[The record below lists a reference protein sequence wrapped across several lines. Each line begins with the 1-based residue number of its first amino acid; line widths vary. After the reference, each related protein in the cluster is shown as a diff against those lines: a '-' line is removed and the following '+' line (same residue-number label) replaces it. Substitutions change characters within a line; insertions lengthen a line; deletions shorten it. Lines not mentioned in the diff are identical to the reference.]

1 MPLYHT
7 SAASLGFC
15 NCLIIGSAF
24 LLGHKFSTR
33 TFWPEVRAHNATIIQ
48 YVGEA
53 CRYLLAAPPQ
63 YDPVTGA
70 DLDSKNDV
78 RLAFGN
84 GLRPDIWDR
93 FKQRFGIE
101 TICEFYA
108 ATESP
113 SALFNTSSNNFS
125 SGAVGR
131 SGLLVTSTMG
141 ARLALVE
148 TDRETE
154 RPTRC
159 AEANNHCVRV
169 KRGEPGE
176 LIHKLDPADISRSFQ
191 GYYGDAKATESK
203 ILRDVFVKG
212 DAWYRTGDHLRRDA
226 DGRWWFCD
234 RIGDTFRW
242 KSENVS
248 TTEVSEAL
256 GMHPYINEANVY
268 GVKLPHH
275 DGRAGCAA
283 VLLSRDLDQAMLDQV
298 ASHNKQTLPKY
309 AVPLFL
315 RIVSNI
321 KATGTNKQ
329 QKHLLRAEGVDPG
342 KVRDTQ
348 GDKIYWLKGG
358 TYVEFGDADWEE
370 MKAGRVKL

>member
-15 NCLIIGSAF
+15 NCLVIGSAF

-33 TFWPEVRAHNATIIQ
+33 TFWPEVRAHSATIVQ
-48 YVGEA
+48 YVGET

-63 YDPVTGA
+63 YDPVTGE
-70 DLDSKNDV
+70 DLDSKNNV

-84 GLRPDIWDR
+84 GLRPDIWDK

-108 ATESP
+108 ATEGP
-113 SALFNTSSNNFS
+113 SALFNTSSNAFS

-131 SGLLVTSTMG
+131 SGLLATSTMG
-141 ARLALVE
+141 AGVALIE

-154 RPTRC
+154 HPLRC
-159 AEANNHCVRV
+159 AEINNHCVRV
-169 KRGEPGE
+169 KMGEPGE
-176 LIHKLDPADISRSFQ
+176 LIYRLDPADTSRAFQ
-191 GYYGDAKATESK
+191 GYYGNAKATESK

-212 DAWYRTGDHLRRDA
+212 DAWYRTGDRLRWDS

-256 GMHPYINEANVY
+256 GLHPYINEANVY
-268 GVKLPHH
+268 GVELPHH

-283 VLLSRDLDQAMLDQV
+283 ILLSRDLDQAMLDQV
-298 ASHNKQTLPKY
+298 ASHTKQTLPKY

-321 KATGTNKQ
+321 EATGTNKQ

-358 TYVEFGDADWEE
+358 TYVEFGDEDWEE

>member
-7 SAASLGFC
+7 SAATLGFC
-15 NCLIIGSAF
+15 NCLVIGSAF

-33 TFWPEVRAHNATIIQ
+33 TFWPEVRAHGATIIQ
-48 YVGEA
+48 YVGET

-63 YDPVTGA
+63 YDSVTGE
-70 DLDSKNDV
+70 DLDSKNNV

-84 GLRPDIWDR
+84 GLRPDIWNR
-93 FKQRFGIE
+93 FRQRFGIE
-101 TICEFYA
+101 TITEFYA

-113 SALFNTSSNNFS
+113 SALFNTSSNDFS

-131 SGLLVTSTMG
+131 NGLLATSSMG
-141 ARLALVE
+141 AGVAIVE
-148 TDRETE
+148 IDWEAE
-154 RPTRC
+154 RPLRS
-159 AEANNHCVRV
+159 AESNNHCVRV
-169 KRGEPGE
+169 KAGEPGE
-176 LIHKLDPADISRSFQ
+176 LIYRLDPTDPSKNFQ
-191 GYYGDAKATESK
+191 GYYGNPKATESK
-203 ILRDVFVKG
+203 ILKDAFVNGDV
-212 DAWYRTGDHLRRDA
+212 WYRTGDCLRWDA
-226 DGRWWFCD
+226 EGRWWFCD

-256 GMHPYINEANVY
+256 GMHPSVNEANVY
-268 GVKLPHH
+268 GVELPNH

-283 VLLSRDLDQAMLDQV
+283 VLFNSKFNQALLDQV
-298 ASHNKQTLPKY
+298 ASHTIRSLPKY

-315 RIVSNI
+315 RIVSDI
-321 KATGTNKQ
+321 GATGTNKQ
-329 QKHLLRAEGVDPG
+329 QKHLLRTEGVDPR

-348 GDKIYWLKGG
+348 GDKVYWLKGG
-358 TYVEFGDADWEE
+358 RYVEFTDEDWEE

>member
-15 NCLIIGSAF
+15 NCLVTGSAF

-33 TFWPEVRAHNATIIQ
+33 TFWPEVRAYRATIIQ
-48 YVGEA
+48 YVGET
-53 CRYLLAAPPQ
+53 CRYLLAAAPQ
-63 YDPVTGA
+63 YDLVTGE
-70 DLDSKNDV
+70 DLDRKNSV

-84 GLRPDIWDR
+84 GLRPDIWDK
-93 FKQRFGIE
+93 FKLRFGIE
-101 TICEFYA
+101 TITEIYA
-108 ATESP
+108 ATEGP
-113 SALFNTSSNNFS
+113 GALFNTSSNDFS
-125 SGAVGR
+125 RGAVGR
-131 SGLLVTSTMG
+131 SGLLAAATMG
-141 ARLALVE
+141 ATVALVE
-148 TDRETE
+148 IDWETE
-154 RPTRC
+154 RPLRC
-159 AEANNHCVRV
+159 RKANNHCIRV

-176 LIHKLDPADISRSFQ
+176 LIFKLDPTDVFRLFQ
-191 GYYGDAKATESK
+191 GYYGNPKATEGK

-212 DAWYRTGDHLRRDA
+212 DMWYRTGDCLRWDA

-256 GMHPYINEANVY
+256 GMHPSIYEANVY
-268 GVKLPHH
+268 GVELPHH

-283 VLLSRDLDQAMLDQV
+283 VLFSRKFDHAMLDQV
-298 ASHNKQTLPKY
+298 ASHTTQTLPKY

-315 RIVSNI
+315 RVVSNI
-321 KATGTNKQ
+321 GATGTNKQ
-329 QKHLLRAEGVDPG
+329 QKHLLREEGVDPG
-342 KVRDTQ
+342 KVRHTQ
-348 GDKIYWLKGG
+348 GDKIYWFKEG
-358 TYVEFGDADWEE
+358 TYLEFGDKDWED